1 MRKLSANSVSLPRII
16 KNCAIVIGFFLLLEL
31 VVFNIIIIYAFLSLK
46 GTISEIINA
55 PGATFLDK
63 LAVNPAFQNLVEAGK
78 EGGFV
83 SLLHNTVE
91 RIYIESHDRCAK
103 KSSKSQKSKSKPPC
117 ETSMKVS
124 SVGFD
129 VSGSGEALYI
139 YRRIQERTSKPWE
152 EIVIDIGANDGLL
165 SSNSYNFIKWG
176 WSAILVEPQSY
187 QVKLA
192 ERNLK
197 RFCVKVI
204 LNPFLTSALVHPY
217 HFEESI
223 CSFRGCL

>member
-1 MRKLSANSVSLPRII
+1 MLLLNCSKLLHNKRIMRKISANSVSLPRII
-16 KNCAIVIGFFLLLEL
+16 KNCAIVIGFFLILEL

-46 GTISEIINA
+46 GTFSEIINA

-63 LAVNPAFQNLVEAGK
+63 MAVNPAFQNLVEAGK

-83 SLLHNTVE
+83 SLLHNTFE

-103 KSSKSQKSKSKPPC
+103 KASKSQKSKSKPPC

-197 RFCVKVI
+197 RFV
-204 LNPFLTSALVHPY
+204 
-217 HFEESI
+217 
-223 CSFRGCL
+223 